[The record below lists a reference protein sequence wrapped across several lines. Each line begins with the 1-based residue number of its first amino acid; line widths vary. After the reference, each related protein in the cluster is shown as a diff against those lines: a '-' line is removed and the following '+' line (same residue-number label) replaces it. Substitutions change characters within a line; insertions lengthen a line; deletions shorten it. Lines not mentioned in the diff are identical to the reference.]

1 LGGASVTALSDANT
15 AFTDVRASTALPV
28 ELGGTTITDGSYS
41 GGTFGLTG
49 TLTLDGQNGPSS
61 VFIVRTTTTLITAAA
76 RQVLLINGAQ
86 ACNVFW
92 KIGSSATLGA
102 SSTTVGHLIAAV
114 SIDTGA
120 TTTLNGQL
128 IALTG
133 AVTLGGTNILNNSC
147 THTVTFLGNTSDGGA
162 TAAQSANTATPLTT
176 NGFTKTGSTFSGWN
190 TLANYTGTAY
200 ANNASYSFDADLTL
214 YTQWTLSPAA
224 VPTPTPVPTLPAD
237 PITHEISP
245 MPKPI
250 RIPVVMATATLRIIK
265 LAVNRFGRTS
275 LPSNF
280 AIRIRKTGSSTHLNL
295 FLGVGK
301 PGAVINPVPGTYDLA
316 EVPTSGYRGVW
327 SGAITGGG
335 QVIVIADQTVSVT

>member
-1 LGGASVTALSDANT
+1 MGSSSTYGVLASAAVTSATPRDISGTAGGDMGVGGATPPIGTITRTGSEVLGGASVTALSDVNT

-92 KIGSSATLGA
+92 QIGSSATLDA

-176 NGFTKTGSTFSGWN
+176 NGFTKTGSTFSGAIWSRSV
-190 TLANYTGTAY
+190 Y
-200 ANNASYSFDADLTL
+200 A
-214 YTQWTLSPAA
+214 
-224 VPTPTPVPTLPAD
+224 
-237 PITHEISP
+237 
-245 MPKPI
+245 
-250 RIPVVMATATLRIIK
+250 
-265 LAVNRFGRTS
+265 
-275 LPSNF
+275 
-280 AIRIRKTGSSTHLNL
+280 
-295 FLGVGK
+295 
-301 PGAVINPVPGTYDLA
+301 
-316 EVPTSGYRGVW
+316 
-327 SGAITGGG
+327 
-335 QVIVIADQTVSVT
+335 